1 MSPSN
6 FVQPGHY
13 RLVSAYVKPFQV
25 GKAIEI
31 SNLIT
36 AFSIEESLD
45 LDSVRGVVTL
55 YDTVGFLED
64 LPVRGE
70 ENIVLTVEDAA
81 KTIRRYEFTIYK
93 VSNVRIKD
101 TSDGLI
107 YDMHFTS
114 TWRYQA
120 GKRKII
126 RSFDTTISEIVN
138 AIYTDYYPKTPQ
150 EKSIVIEETDGQFR
164 CVIPNYTPMQAM
176 FFLASRAYSQNSK
189 SCSFRF
195 FETNDAFYFVSDE
208 YLIKRAQENEEDI
221 KEFKYS
227 EALEKSGKEF
237 IDQMKNI
244 IEFENSE
251 RVNTMID
258 LYSGAYTSN
267 AIEVDLVK
275 KVVENRRFKYEPGS
289 TFTGTVGSETTGVHS
304 DTFRSDY
311 FTEEN
316 ERRYLVVKDYTSIGD
331 IPSNIRGEQY
341 LSEIVTKR
349 VAYRHH
355 LNNTIVNAKTHGRL
369 DLKAGDVIKVDI
381 PDFSSGPNK
390 GQKNKQL
397 SGHYLVNDCK
407 QIFIRDVH
415 ETAIKLIKYDWSN

>member
-1 MSPSN
+1 MSSSN

-13 RLVSAYVKPFQV
+13 RLISAYIKPFQG
-25 GKAIEI
+25 GKNIEI

-36 AFSIEESLD
+36 SFSIEESLD
-45 LDSVRGVVTL
+45 TDSIRGVVSL

-64 LPVRGE
+64 LPIRGE
-70 ENIVLTVEDAA
+70 ENIILVVEDAA
-81 KTIRRYEFTIYK
+81 KTIRRYEFTVYK

-101 TSDGLI
+101 TNDGLV

-126 RSFDTTISEIVN
+126 RSFDTTISEIVST
-138 AIYTDYYPKTPQ
+138 IYNDYYPKLRQ
-150 EKSIVIEETDGQFR
+150 EKNIIIEETDGEFR

-176 FFLASRAYSQNSK
+176 NFLASRAYSQNSK

-195 FETNDAFYFVSDE
+195 FETYDSFYFVSDE
-208 YLIKRAQENEEDI
+208 YLIKKSQENKEDI
-221 KEFKYS
+221 KEFKYH

-244 IEFENSE
+244 IELDNSE
-251 RVNTMID
+251 RVNTMVD

-267 AIEVDLVK
+267 AIEIDIVK
-275 KVVENRRFKYEPGS
+275 KTIENRRFVYEPG
-289 TFTGTVGSETTGVHS
+289 TFSAMSAAGTEGIHS
-304 DTFRSDY
+304 DAFRSDY

-316 ERRYLVVKDYTSIGD
+316 ERRYLIVKDYTSIGD
-331 IPSNIRGEQY
+331 MPSNIRGEQY
-341 LSEIVTKR
+341 ISEIVTKR
-349 VAYRHH
+349 VSYRHH
-355 LNNTIVNAKTHGRL
+355 LNNTVVNIKTHGRL
-369 DLKAGDVIKVDI
+369 DMKAGDIIRIEV
-381 PDFSSGPNK
+381 PNFSYGSTKEQN
-390 GQKNKQL
+390 NKQL

-415 ETAIKLIKYDWSN
+415 ETVMKIVKYDWSN